1 MRLFYGLRFRPGS
14 LRQVARLRDGLRP
27 SGGAFSPQ
35 DNLHLTLAFLG
46 EISPDRVPPLR
57 ALTGQIP
64 PAAIPKA
71 LEFPGCGVLGRQVLC
86 LEAAPSETLTALQ
99 ASLCH
104 SLRDLGFSLEDRPFR
119 PHMTLARRWK
129 QAAPALEQPLCLAVQ
144 DLSLLLSH
152 RPEGRLIYTPIASI
166 FPEP

>member
-27 SGGAFSPQ
+27 SGGAFSTQ
-35 DNLHLTLAFLG
+35 DNLHLTLTFLG
-46 EISPDRVPPLR
+46 EIPPDRVPPLR
-57 ALTGQIP
+57 TLTEQIP
-64 PAAIPKA
+64 PASIPRS
-71 LEFPGCGVLGRQVLC
+71 LEFSRYGILGRQVLC
-86 LEAAPSETLTALQ
+86 LEADVSEPLTALQ

-104 SLRDLGFSLEDRPFR
+104 SLLDLGFSLEDRPFR
-119 PHMTLARRWK
+119 AHMTLARRWK

-152 RPEGRLIYTPIASI
+152 RPEGRLVYTPIASI